1 MSDIVRLIN
10 ELGAILNRTMK
21 IIITLFAFLLFLQS
35 CENSDYET
43 EEIKAIGEISNDYLV
58 KEDLSKI
65 LDIPD
70 SILGHKVDKL
80 SIDSLDIKVYF
91 SDALL
96 PIAQEREDNLWMFK
110 DNNFSKSDSIIFY
123 KIVNSKMFKNLEYR
137 EFDKRKII
145 LEKPYQQSN
154 YSEVKTIANKPYKIL
169 KFSRICFDEK
179 KENGVVVIEILDG
192 TEYGTMSGFNGA
204 ILIKK
209 RNNKWEYVQKK

>member
-1 MSDIVRLIN
+1 M
-10 ELGAILNRTMK
+10 RT
-21 IIITLFAFLLFLQS
+21 IITLLVLLCLQS
-35 CENSDYET
+35 CKKNSDYEL

-65 LDIPD
+65 LDVPD
-70 SILGHKVDKL
+70 SILGQKVDKP

-91 SDALL
+91 SDALS
-96 PIAQEREDNLWMFK
+96 PIAQEREDNLWMFR
-110 DNNFSKSDSIIFY
+110 DNSFSKSDSIIFY
-123 KIVNSKMFKNLEYR
+123 QIVNSKMFKKLEYR

-179 KENGVVVIEILDG
+179 KENGVVVIEMLDG

-204 ILIKK
+204 ILIRK
-209 RNNKWEYVQKK
+209 RNNKWEYVQKKLKTAPNRRHAQSLRLC